1 MSTLTQPKLPPVL
14 MDTVL
19 QQIGNTPMVRLNRVP
34 QSLGIEAT
42 VYAKLEY
49 FNAGGSVKDRIAL
62 RMIEEAERKGK
73 IKPGDTLIEPTSGN
87 TGIGLALVAAV
98 RGYKTIITLPEKMS
112 PEKVAVLRSLN
123 ATIIRTPTQAAFDSP
138 ESHIGVARRLQKEIP
153 NAHIL
158 DQYGNPD
165 NPLAHEHGTAEE
177 IWTQTEGKITAV
189 VAGAGTGGTIT
200 GLARGLR
207 KHNKDVLVVA
217 ADPYGS
223 ILALPESLNKDHANE
238 SYKVE
243 GIGYDFVPDVLDQH
257 TVNQWY
263 KTDDREA
270 FAYARRLIAE
280 EGLLVGGSS
289 GSAIAAMVKS
299 VKDLGLGKGDVVVVI
314 LPDSIRSY
322 LSKFVDDDWLAAN
335 DLLPPTPPPSNPTSP
350 ILPGQH
356 RHLSMPRTKDKSS
369 FADATIRALRLKPI
383 TTVSA
388 DTICADAI
396 EIMREKGFDQL
407 PVLSSSG
414 NRKRLVGLATLGNI
428 LSWISQGRATPNSS
442 VSDVMF
448 SFSKIS
454 EVVTDP
460 RDFGQIAPAKGSRM
474 KMTNGE
480 ADSQGIPQKRKFV
493 EITLDTPLRALPRF
507 FAWNSAA
514 VVTEREGDWMRPV
527 AVVTKVD
534 LLGWLVKQGKA
545 NGTSGKDE
553 GVPHKDEIFTT
564 L

>member
-1 MSTLTQPKLPPVL
+1 MSTITKPKLPPVA
-14 MDTVL
+14 MDTIT
-19 QQIGNTPMVRLNRVP
+19 QQIGNTPIVKLNRIP

-42 VYAKLEY
+42 VYAKLEF

-62 RMIEEAERKGK
+62 RMIEEAERSGR

-87 TGIGLALVAAV
+87 TGIGLALVGAV
-98 RGYKTIITLPEKMS
+98 KGYKTIITLPEKMS

-138 ESHIGVARRLQKEIP
+138 ESHIGVARRLQEEIP

-158 DQYGNPD
+158 DQYGNVD
-165 NPLAHEHGTAEE
+165 NPLAHEYGTAEE
-177 IWTQTEGKITAV
+177 IWAQTDGKITAV

-207 KHNKDVLVVA
+207 KHNPNVKVIA

-223 ILALPESLNKDHANE
+223 ILAQPQSLNQTHANE
-238 SYKVE
+238 AYKVE
-243 GIGYDFVPDVLDQH
+243 GIGYDFVPDVLDQP
-257 TVNQWY
+257 TVDHWY

-299 VKDLGLGKGDVVVVI
+299 VKDLGLGKRDTVVVV

-335 DLLPPTPPPSNPTSP
+335 DLLPPTPPATEPSSP
-350 ILPGQH
+350 ALKP
-356 RHLSMPRTKDKSS
+356 LSPVKSRDKAAEDHFRS
-369 FADATIRALRLKPI
+369 ATIRTLRLKPI
-383 TTVSA
+383 TTILSSA
-388 DTICADAI
+388 PCADAI
-396 EIMREKGFDQL
+396 ETMRDKGFDQL
-407 PVLSSSG
+407 PVLGPSSPKG
-414 NRKRLVGLATLGNI
+414 KPNGRLVGLVTLGNC
-428 LSWISQGRATPNSS
+428 LSWISQGRSTGASP
-442 VSDVMF
+442 VSEVMF
-448 SFSKIS
+448 SFSKIT

-460 RDFGQIAPAKGSRM
+460 RDVGQLAPPSRQGQKGAAV
-474 KMTNGE
+474 TNGE
-480 ADSQGIPQKRKFV
+480 ADSQGVPQKRKFV
-493 EITLDTPLRALPRF
+493 KITLDTPLKALSRF
-507 FAWNSAA
+507 FEWNSAA
-514 VVTEREGDWMRPV
+514 VVTESEEGTMKPV

-534 LLGWLVKQGKA
+534 LLTWLVKQGKV
-545 NGTSGKDE
+545 S
-553 GVPHKDEIFTT
+553 T

>member
-1 MSTLTQPKLPPVL
+1 MSTITKPKLPPVA
-14 MDTVL
+14 MDVIT
-19 QQIGNTPMVRLNRVP
+19 QQIGNTPIVKLNKIP

-42 VYAKLEY
+42 VYAKLEF

-62 RMIEEAERKGK
+62 RMIEEAERSGR

-87 TGIGLALVAAV
+87 TGIGLALVGAV
-98 RGYKTIITLPEKMS
+98 KGYKTIITLPEKMS

-158 DQYGNPD
+158 DQYGNVD
-165 NPLAHEHGTAEE
+165 NPMAHEYGTAEE
-177 IWTQTEGKITAV
+177 IWTQTDGRITAV

-207 KHNKDVLVVA
+207 KHNPNVKVIA

-223 ILALPESLNKDHANE
+223 ILALPPSLNQTHPNE
-238 SYKVE
+238 AYKVE
-243 GIGYDFVPDVLDQH
+243 GIGYDFVPDVLDQQ
-257 TVNQWY
+257 TVDHWY

-270 FAYARRLIAE
+270 FDYARRLIAE

-299 VKDLGLGKGDVVVVI
+299 VKDLGLGKDDIVVVI

-335 DLLPPTPPPSNPTSP
+335 DLLPPTPPPTEPSSP
-350 ILPGQH
+350 NMQPVSPAQPKEHKKG
-356 RHLSMPRTKDKSS
+356 KDPFES
-369 FADATIRALRLKPI
+369 ATIRTLRLKPV
-383 TTVSA
+383 TTILCTAPCSE
-388 DTICADAI
+388 AI
-396 EIMREKGFDQL
+396 ETMRDKGFDQL
-407 PVLSSSG
+407 PVLAPTAPRQKCSG
-414 NRKRLVGLATLGNI
+414 RLVGLITLGNC
-428 LSWISQGRATPNSS
+428 LSWISQGRSTPTSP

-448 SFSKIS
+448 SFSKIT

-460 RDFGQIAPAKGSRM
+460 RDVGQLVAPSTNGVKGSTL
-474 KMTNGE
+474 TNGE
-480 ADSQGIPQKRKFV
+480 ADSQGVPQKRKFV
-493 EITLDTPLRALPRF
+493 EITLDTPLKALSRF
-507 FAWNSAA
+507 FEWNSAA
-514 VVTEREGDWMRPV
+514 VVTERQGDGEGSMKPV
-527 AVVTKVD
+527 GVVTKVD
-534 LLGWLVKQGKA
+534 LLTWLVRQGKIS
-545 NGTSGKDE
+545 NS
-553 GVPHKDEIFTT
+553 
-564 L
+564 